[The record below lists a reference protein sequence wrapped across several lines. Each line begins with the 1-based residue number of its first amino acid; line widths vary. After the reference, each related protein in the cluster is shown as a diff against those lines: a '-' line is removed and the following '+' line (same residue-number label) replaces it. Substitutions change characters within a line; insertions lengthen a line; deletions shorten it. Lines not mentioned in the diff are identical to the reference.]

1 MNLKV
6 RLLWR
11 LMDNRDWIA
20 PSVFINRLHLSGKTD
35 QSDFRFDR
43 GRDLPPALAVS
54 RAQVYITIIA
64 R

>member
-1 MNLKV
+1 
-6 RLLWR
+6 
-11 LMDNRDWIA
+11 MDNRDWIA